1 LRNIGKSGGAASVV
15 LVGLEAEAMGLVR
28 EVLAAEA
35 VLPNQS
41 TSFGD
46 AISAINRTHPD
57 VVIVG
62 FTDAME
68 AALELAEALG
78 RDMPGLTM
86 VALAQASSADQI
98 LAAMRCGYKEFVV
111 LPDDDVRLRQVVH
124 EAAFESDQDEEKGMV
139 VALTGAKGGV
149 GNTVLATHLAAEL
162 AAIHRVLCIDL
173 DFAMGDVAS
182 LMDLSARDSLADL
195 LPRADRLDERGLTSS
210 VAVHRSKVHVITAPE
225 DMESMGE
232 VRADDVYGVISAAAE
247 AYQFV
252 IIDCG
257 AYYDEGV
264 AMALNVADVVVLVT
278 TPDVTAI
285 RDSFRRLRTLKSLGV
300 EKDRIKLVVNRWHN
314 AAYVGL
320 DDIKANLD
328 LSVAATVA
336 EDARHVEQAINEGKL
351 IREINKK
358 CDAARDIAHLVAVL
372 TEEADEDYENDED
385 DDPSGETGVSNFFSN
400 LFSRG

>member
-1 LRNIGKSGGAASVV
+1 
-15 LVGLEAEAMGLVR
+15 
-28 EVLAAEA
+28 
-35 VLPNQS
+35 
-41 TSFGD
+41 
-46 AISAINRTHPD
+46 
-57 VVIVG
+57 
-62 FTDAME
+62 
-68 AALELAEALG
+68 
-78 RDMPGLTM
+78 
-86 VALAQASSADQI
+86 
-98 LAAMRCGYKEFVV
+98 
-111 LPDDDVRLRQVVH
+111 
-124 EAAFESDQDEEKGMV
+124 
-139 VALTGAKGGV
+139 
-149 GNTVLATHLAAEL
+149 
-162 AAIHRVLCIDL
+162 
-173 DFAMGDVAS
+173 
-182 LMDLSARDSLADL
+182 
-195 LPRADRLDERGLTSS
+195 LDERGLTSS